1 MSVIRPIG
9 VVVADDHPLMLTGV
23 IARLSVEDD
32 ITVVGRATT
41 CQELLRAVRAQMP
54 DVVVADVTMT
64 DGSVLD
70 VLGDLARAAPS
81 ARILL
86 LSATDDPAAV
96 STALERGAAG
106 FLSKETDS
114 DSLAT
119 HVRDVAAGKT
129 VLDAR
134 SAAAVAARLRDP
146 SPSDA
151 LSAREV
157 EVLRLV
163 AEGKSN
169 PEIGKALFV
178 AASTVKTHLDRAYAK
193 LGVSDRAAA
202 VARAKDLK
210 VL

>member
-1 MSVIRPIG
+1 MLN

-32 ITVVGRATT
+32 IAVVGRATT
-41 CQELLRAVRAQMP
+41 CQELVSTVRAQLP

-70 VLGDLARAAPS
+70 VLADIARAAPD

-96 STALERGAAG
+96 ATALERGVAG

-114 DSLAT
+114 DALAV
-119 HVRDVAAGKT
+119 HVREVAAGKT

-146 SPSDA
+146 SPAEA

-210 VL
+210 LL

>member
-1 MSVIRPIG
+1 MLH

-23 IARLSVEDD
+23 VARLSVEDD
-32 ITVVGRATT
+32 ITVVARATT
-41 CQELLRAVRAQMP
+41 CHELVEAVRAQMP
-54 DVVVADVTMT
+54 DVAVADVTMT

-70 VLGDLARAAPS
+70 VLADLARIAPS
-81 ARILL
+81 TRILL

-96 STALERGAAG
+96 TTALERGAAG

-114 DSLAT
+114 DALAV
-119 HVRDVAAGKT
+119 HVRDAAAGKT

-134 SAAAVAARLRDP
+134 SAAAVAARLREP
-146 SPSDA
+146 APADA

-163 AEGKSN
+163 AEGMSN
-169 PEIGKALFV
+169 PEIGQALFV

-202 VARAKDLK
+202 VARAKDLR
-210 VL
+210 LL

>member
-1 MSVIRPIG
+1 VLR

-32 ITVVGRATT
+32 IDVVGRATT
-41 CQELLRAVRAQMP
+41 CQELISAVRAHVP
-54 DVVVADVTMT
+54 DVVVADVTMP

-70 VLGDLARAAPS
+70 VLGELVRAAPD
-81 ARILL
+81 ARVLL

-96 STALERGAAG
+96 STALARGARG

-114 DSLAT
+114 DVLAT

-146 SPSDA
+146 GPAEA
-151 LSAREV
+151 LSTREV

-169 PEIGKALFV
+169 PEIGKSLFV

-210 VL
+210 LF

>member
-1 MSVIRPIG
+1 MRE
-9 VVVADDHPLMLTGV
+9 HT
-23 IARLSVEDD
+23 
-32 ITVVGRATT
+32 
-41 CQELLRAVRAQMP
+41 P

-70 VLGDLARAAPS
+70 ALAGLARAAP
-81 ARILL
+81 ATRVLL

-96 STALERGAAG
+96 TTALERGAAG
-106 FLSKETDS
+106 FLSKETDA
-114 DSLAT
+114 DTLAV

-134 SAAAVAARLRDP
+134 SAAAVATRLRDP
-146 SPSDA
+146 APVEA
-151 LSAREV
+151 LSAREI

-169 PEIGKALFV
+169 PEIGQALFV
-178 AASTVKTHLDRAYAK
+178 AASTVKTHLDRVYGK
-193 LGVSDRAAA
+193 LGVNDRAAA

-210 VL
+210 IL

>member
-1 MSVIRPIG
+1 
-9 VVVADDHPLMLTGV
+9 MLTGV

-32 ITVVGRATT
+32 IDVVGRATT
-41 CQELLRAVRAQMP
+41 CHELVSTVREQMP

-70 VLGDLARAAPS
+70 VLDELARAAPA
-81 ARILL
+81 ARVLL

-106 FLSKETDS
+106 FLSKETES
-114 DSLAT
+114 DALAA

-146 SPSDA
+146 APAEA

-178 AASTVKTHLDRAYAK
+178 AASTVKTHLDRAYGK

-202 VARAKDLK
+202 VARAKDLR
-210 VL
+210 LL

>member
-1 MSVIRPIG
+1 
-9 VVVADDHPLMLTGV
+9 MLTGV
-23 IARLSVEDD
+23 VARLSVEDD
-32 ITVVGRATT
+32 INVVGRATT
-41 CQELLRAVRAQMP
+41 CQELLATVRDQMP

-70 VLGDLARAAPS
+70 VLDELARVAPS
-81 ARILL
+81 ARVLL

-96 STALERGAAG
+96 SRALERGAAG

-114 DSLAT
+114 DALAH

-146 SPSDA
+146 SPAEA
-151 LSAREV
+151 LSGREV

-169 PEIGKALFV
+169 PQIGKELFV

-210 VL
+210 LL

>member
-1 MSVIRPIG
+1 
-9 VVVADDHPLMLTGV
+9 VVADDHPLMLTGV
-23 IARLSVEDD
+23 VARLSVEED
-32 ITVVGRATT
+32 IRVVGRATS
-41 CQELLRAVRAQMP
+41 CQELLTTVRDQMP
-54 DVVVADVTMT
+54 DVVVADVTMG

-70 VLGDLARAAPS
+70 VLDALARAAPG
-81 ARILL
+81 ARVLL

-114 DSLAT
+114 DALAV

-146 SPSDA
+146 APAEA

-178 AASTVKTHLDRAYAK
+178 AASTVKTHLERAYAK

-202 VARAKDLK
+202 VARAKDLR
-210 VL
+210 LL

>member
-1 MSVIRPIG
+1 VLR

-23 IARLSVEDD
+23 VVRLSVEAD
-32 ITVVGRATT
+32 IDVVGRATN
-41 CQELLRAVRAQMP
+41 CAELLRVVGELVP
-54 DVVVADVTMT
+54 EVVVADVTMP

-70 VLGDLARAAPS
+70 FLGAIADASPATRV
-81 ARILL
+81 LL
-86 LSATDDPAAV
+86 LSATDDPTAV

-114 DSLAT
+114 DALAA

-134 SAAAVAARLRDP
+134 SAAAVAAQLRAAPTVVDT
-146 SPSDA
+146 
-151 LSAREV
+151 LSAREL

-163 AEGKSN
+163 AQGRSN
-169 PEIGKALFV
+169 PEIGKELFV
-178 AASTVKTHLDRAYAK
+178 AASTVKTHLDRVYAK
-193 LGVSDRAAA
+193 FGVNDRAAA

-210 VL
+210 LL

>member
-1 MSVIRPIG
+1 VLH

-23 IARLSVEDD
+23 VVRLSVEDD
-32 ITVVGRATT
+32 IDVVGRATT
-41 CQELLRAVRAQMP
+41 CHELVEVVRAQMP

-70 VLGDLARAAPS
+70 VLADLARVAPHS
-81 ARILL
+81 RVLL

-96 STALERGAAG
+96 ATALERGAAG
-106 FLSKETDS
+106 FLSKETES
-114 DSLAT
+114 DALAT

-134 SAAAVAARLRDP
+134 SAAAVAKRLRDP
-146 SPSDA
+146 APAEA
-151 LSAREV
+151 LSAREI
-157 EVLRLV
+157 EVLRHV
-163 AEGKSN
+163 ADGKTN
-169 PEIGKALFV
+169 PEIGKVLFV

-210 VL
+210 LL

>member
-1 MSVIRPIG
+1 MWH

-23 IARLSVEDD
+23 VARLSVEDD
-32 ITVVGRATT
+32 INVVGRATT
-41 CQELLRAVRAQMP
+41 CQELLATVRDQMP

-70 VLGDLARAAPS
+70 VLDELARIAPS
-81 ARILL
+81 ARVLL

-114 DSLAT
+114 DALAH

-146 SPSDA
+146 SPAEA
-151 LSAREV
+151 LSGREV

-169 PEIGKALFV
+169 PEIGKTLFV

-210 VL
+210 LL

>member
-1 MSVIRPIG
+1 MLS

-23 IARLSVEDD
+23 VARLSVEDD
-32 ITVVGRATT
+32 ITVVARVTS
-41 CQELLRAVRAQMP
+41 CRELVDAVQAHAP
-54 DVVVADVTMT
+54 DVIVADVTMG

-70 VLGDLARAAPS
+70 YLTELARIAPS
-81 ARILL
+81 ARVLL
-86 LSATDDPAAV
+86 LSATDEAATV
-96 STALERGAAG
+96 SSALERGAAG

-114 DSLAT
+114 DALAA
-119 HVRDVAAGKT
+119 HVRDAAAGKT

-134 SAAAVAARLRDP
+134 SAAAVAAALRSSAP
-146 SPSDA
+146 AEA

-163 AEGKSN
+163 AAGKSN
-169 PEIGKALFV
+169 PEIGKELFV

-193 LGVSDRAAA
+193 LGVRDRAAA
-202 VARAKDLK
+202 VARAKDLR

>member
-1 MSVIRPIG
+1 
-9 VVVADDHPLMLTGV
+9 VVADDHPLMLTGV

-32 ITVVGRATT
+32 IAVVGRATT
-41 CQELLRAVRAQMP
+41 CHELVTAVREQMP

-70 VLGDLARAAPS
+70 VLDELARAAPA
-81 ARILL
+81 ARVLL

-114 DSLAT
+114 DALAM

-146 SPSDA
+146 APAES

-157 EVLRLV
+157 EVLQLV

-202 VARAKDLK
+202 VARAKDLR
-210 VL
+210 LL

>member
-1 MSVIRPIG
+1 
-9 VVVADDHPLMLTGV
+9 VVADDHPLMLTGV
-23 IARLSVEDD
+23 VARLSVEED
-32 ITVVGRATT
+32 ISVVGKATT
-41 CQELLRAVRAQMP
+41 CQELVTVVREQMP

-70 VLGDLARAAPS
+70 VLGELTRVAPAS
-81 ARILL
+81 RVLL

-114 DSLAT
+114 DALAT

-146 SPSDA
+146 APAEA
-151 LSAREV
+151 LSAREI

-169 PEIGKALFV
+169 PEIGKELFV
-178 AASTVKTHLDRAYAK
+178 AASTVKTHLDRTYAK

>member
-1 MSVIRPIG
+1 VLR

-23 IARLSVEDD
+23 TVRLSVERD
-32 ITVVGRATT
+32 IDVVATAT
-41 CQELLRAVRAQMP
+41 SCAELVAAVGEHGP
-54 DVVVADVTMT
+54 DVVVADVTMG

-70 VLGDLARAAPS
+70 CLSEIVDASPS
-81 ARILL
+81 TRVLL

-96 STALERGAAG
+96 STALHRGAAG

-114 DSLAT
+114 DVLAT
-119 HVRDVAAGKT
+119 HVRDIAAGVT

-134 SAAAVAARLRDP
+134 SAAAVAAQLREPANTDH
-146 SPSDA
+146 A

-163 AEGKSN
+163 ADGLSN

-178 AASTVKTHLDRAYAK
+178 AASTVKTHLERAYAK

-210 VL
+210 LI

>member
-1 MSVIRPIG
+1 VLH

-23 IARLSVEDD
+23 VVRLSVEDD

-41 CQELLRAVRAQMP
+41 CQELVAVTRDQQP
-54 DVVVADVTMT
+54 DVIVADVTMT

-70 VLGDLARAAPS
+70 VLAELARVAPS
-81 ARILL
+81 ARVLL

-96 STALERGAAG
+96 TTALERGASG

-114 DSLAT
+114 DALAT
-119 HVRDVAAGKT
+119 HVRDAAAGKT

-146 SPSDA
+146 SPVEA

-178 AASTVKTHLDRAYAK
+178 AASTVKTHLDRTYAK
-193 LGVSDRAAA
+193 LGVKDRAAA

-210 VL
+210 LL

>member
-1 MSVIRPIG
+1 LN

-23 IARLSVEDD
+23 VVRLSVEDD
-32 ITVVGRATT
+32 INVVGRATS
-41 CQELLRAVRAQMP
+41 CAELLAAVREHLP
-54 DVVVADVTMT
+54 DVVVADVTMG
-64 DGSVLD
+64 DGSLLD
-70 VLGDLARAAPS
+70 VLAELARIAPK
-81 ARILL
+81 ARVLV

-96 STALERGAAG
+96 SSALERGAAG

-114 DSLAT
+114 DALAV

-146 SPSDA
+146 GPTES
-151 LSAREV
+151 LSAREI

-169 PEIGKALFV
+169 PEIGKQLFV
-178 AASTVKTHLDRAYAK
+178 AASTVKTHLDRVYGK

-202 VARAKDLK
+202 VARAKDLR
-210 VL
+210 LL

>member
-1 MSVIRPIG
+1 M
-9 VVVADDHPLMLTGV
+9 ADDHPLMLTGV
-23 IARLSVEDD
+23 VVRLSVEAD
-32 ITVVGRATT
+32 IDVVGRATT
-41 CQELLRAVRAQMP
+41 CAELLEAARAHQP
-54 DVVVADVTMT
+54 DVAVADVTMT

-70 VLGDLARAAPS
+70 VLGELAAASP
-81 ARILL
+81 ATRVLL

-96 STALERGAAG
+96 TSALERGAAG

-114 DSLAT
+114 DALAV

-146 SPSDA
+146 EPIDA
-151 LSAREV
+151 LSAREL

-163 AEGKSN
+163 AAGKSN
-169 PEIGKALFV
+169 PEIGKELFV
-178 AASTVKTHLDRAYAK
+178 AASTVKTHLDRVYAK

-202 VARAKDLK
+202 VARAKDHKL
-210 VL
+210 L

>member
-1 MSVIRPIG
+1 MPRVVI
-9 VVVADDHPLMLTGV
+9 ADDHPLMLTGV
-23 IARLSVEDD
+23 VVRLSVEDD
-32 ITVVGRATT
+32 MDVVASATT
-41 CQELLRAVRAQMP
+41 CAELVSAVAEHHP
-54 DVVVADVTMT
+54 DVVVADVTMP

-70 VLGDLARAAPS
+70 SLADVRAASPS
-81 ARILL
+81 TRVLL

-114 DSLAT
+114 DLLAA

-134 SAAAVAARLRDP
+134 SAAAVAAQLREP
-146 SPSDA
+146 SSADA
-151 LSAREV
+151 LSAREA

-163 AEGKSN
+163 AEGLSN
-169 PEIGKALFV
+169 PEIAARLFV

-193 LGVSDRAAA
+193 LGVNDRAAA
-202 VARAKDLK
+202 VARAKDLRIF
-210 VL
+210 